1 MDDNQKPK
9 DQNTNRTSFS
19 SDELFDT
26 TKKPVRSESDQTA
39 NRPARPQGYSS
50 YQPRPP
56 RPAGEQ
62 GSYQPRTDRPQGD
75 RPQRPYSD
83 RPQGQ
88 GYQPRPQGDRPP
100 RPYGDRPQG
109 QGYQPRPQGDRPP
122 RPYGD
127 RPQGQ
132 GYQPRP
138 QGDRPQRPY
147 GDRPQGQGYQ
157 PRPQGDRPQRP
168 YGDRPQGQGYQ
179 PRPQGDRPQ
188 RPYGDRP
195 QGQGYQQR
203 PQGQGGYQQRPQGQ
217 GGYQQRPQGQG
228 ANRPFNKPQGSS
240 DSQSSNKPASTR
252 TTNKKP
258 VNQKNFYKPKNAE
271 TDLNQKTNK
280 KKDNKKVAAPEVIV
294 TKLSYQVGMQLN
306 EIAAQLNRS
315 SAEILKILMGLGYFI
330 NLNTSIDKEQAEMLC
345 EALEI
350 EFELEKLTDLTR
362 FDEFEEED
370 DSEKMVSRP
379 PIVTIMGHVD
389 HGKTTL
395 LDFIRNTRITKSEV
409 GGITQSIGAYQVD
422 TKDGRKIT
430 FIDTPGH
437 AAFSEMRARGAQITD
452 ICILVVAA
460 DDGVMPQTK
469 EAIKQAREAEVP
481 IIVCVNK
488 MDKPGANPERVM
500 TELTN
505 FDEKL
510 TPEEWGGKTTYCQ
523 ISALQGTGVDNLLE
537 MVLLTADM
545 NDIKAN
551 PEAVATGVV
560 IEAKTD
566 KGKGNLA
573 TIIVKNGT
581 LNVGDN
587 LIIGSIYC
595 KIRTM
600 TDDCG
605 RRLKSALPSQAVEI
619 TGLEGSPYAGDKFRY
634 FKDEREAKNI
644 ASKRSHTAWMEEL
657 AHNRT
662 TNIDQVLKDEAMKS
676 LFLIVKSDT
685 QGTAEALRSELEKLG
700 NEEIKIHLI
709 RCAAG
714 AITEEDINIAYSSKA
729 IVIGFN
735 TKPTL
740 SVKETARAKKVDI
753 RFYNIIFNLID
764 DVQEMVSKMRKP
776 IFEDIKTG
784 TALVQKLFTI
794 SRLGTIAGCLVTDG
808 TIERISKVIVK
819 RKDKVIF
826 EGKMSSLKH
835 LKDEVKTVKNGF
847 ECGIMAEGFNDFNV
861 DDTIDCYI
869 EKEVVRK

>member
-19 SDELFDT
+19 SDELFDN
-26 TKKPVRSESDQTA
+26 TKKPVRSDSDQTA
-39 NRPARPQGYSS
+39 KPQGYSS
-50 YQPRPP
+50 YQSRPP

-62 GSYQPRTDRPQGD
+62 GMSSYQA
-75 RPQRPYSD
+75 
-83 RPQGQ
+83 
-88 GYQPRPQGDRPP
+88 
-100 RPYGDRPQG
+100 
-109 QGYQPRPQGDRPP
+109 
-122 RPYGD
+122 
-127 RPQGQ
+127 
-132 GYQPRP
+132 
-138 QGDRPQRPY
+138 
-147 GDRPQGQGYQ
+147 
-157 PRPQGDRPQRP
+157 
-168 YGDRPQGQGYQ
+168 
-179 PRPQGDRPQ
+179 RPQGDRPQ

-203 PQGQGGYQQRPQGQ
+203 PQGDRPQRPYGDHSQGQGYQQRPQGDRPQRPYGDRPQ
-217 GGYQQRPQGQG
+217 GQGYQQRPQGDRPQRPYGDRPQGQGYQQRPQGDRPQRPYGDRPQGQGYQQRPYGDRPQRPYGDRPQGQGYQQRPQG
-228 ANRPFNKPQGSS
+228 AGQNRPFNKPQGSS

-271 TDLNQKTNK
+271 TDLNQKINK
-280 KKDNKKVAAPEVIV
+280 KKDNKKAAAPEVVV

-362 FDEFEEED
+362 FDEFEEEVD
-370 DSEKMVSRP
+370 LEKMVNRP

-437 AAFSEMRARGAQITD
+437 AAFTEMRARGAQITD

-488 MDKPGANPERVM
+488 MDKQGANPDRVM
-500 TELTN
+500 TELTT

-523 ISALQGTGVDNLLE
+523 ISALQGTGVDNLLD

-545 NDIKAN
+545 NELKAN

-573 TIIVKNGT
+573 TVIVKNGT

-587 LIIGSIYC
+587 LIIGNVFC

-657 AHNRT
+657 AHNRI

-700 NEEIKIHLI
+700 NEEIKIHII

-729 IVIGFN
+729 IVLGFN
-735 TKPTL
+735 IKPTL
-740 SVKETARAKKVDI
+740 SVKETARAKKIDI

-764 DVQEMVSKMRKP
+764 DVNEIVRKMRKP

-808 TIERISKVIVK
+808 SIERNSKVIVR
-819 RKDKVIF
+819 RKDKVVF

-869 EKEVVRK
+869 EKEVERK